1 MTPSVI
7 TCYSTRSRAMSQLKA
22 VKKMGRKRKKK
33 LKSRKSKLNNSWLKM
48 RKLRMKT
55 ISKSQVLLTK
65 VSFQFNFCFL
75 LYSPVCL
82 FHSLSEQT
90 TQTEECSS
98 SFVAHYWALADR
110 RLQVVPWR
118 KESFRPD
125 SFTLCCKEQL
135 DWGSRHSDQQVQ
147 SRHQLVQQDG

>member
-55 ISKSQVLLTK
+55 ISKSQVLLSK
-65 VSFQFNFCFL
+65 VSFEIL
-75 LYSPVCL
+75 LLPSALFTCL
-82 FHSLSEQT
+82 
-90 TQTEECSS
+90 
-98 SFVAHYWALADR
+98 SF
-110 RLQVVPWR
+110 
-118 KESFRPD
+118 S
-125 SFTLCCKEQL
+125 QL
-135 DWGSRHSDQQVQ
+135 K
-147 SRHQLVQQDG
+147 